1 MPNIPK
7 ALSRFWQELKRR
19 NVVRRNAV
27 YAGAAFIILELVSIV
42 ESPLKLPEWT
52 MPLLIILL
60 VVGLIIS
67 VILSW
72 IYEVSP
78 EGVLEKTKP
87 VNEVNNDEITSTSS
101 TWKIASYISFVV
113 IIILVILNIIPRSK
127 QAEEATILDKS
138 IAVLPFQNLSSD
150 SSQVYFCEAMREEI
164 LNHIEKIKVFSVRS
178 RTSTDHY
185 RNTTKSIV
193 LIGQELNVNYL
204 VEGSVS
210 LIGNEIKIWLQLI
223 DARNDEHIWSGDFIR
238 EKKQI
243 FELQTE
249 IAKALASELRTNL
262 TPEEI
267 EDLDTTPTENTE
279 AYHAY
284 MKGRFY
290 THQPHDDIGHWSLA
304 LKSFEEAV
312 ELDSTFALAYAGLAK
327 TYAVFYNLMYD
338 HSDSCLENASRAAK
352 KALEHGNDLPDVHLQ
367 IGYYYYLAFRDKKNR
382 DKHWDIAA
390 KGISENAD
398 MIRAKFES
406 MKIEGRWKEALEML
420 EKGVL
425 KNPNLSDLH
434 SDLGMT
440 AWFLRDYERS
450 DEAYDMALSLNP
462 QGEFPYVGKS
472 FNMFSWKG
480 VNNDSQE
487 YYKNAKSQ
495 HWYHYL
501 EFWNIAGGG
510 NYQEALQLVKD
521 TIDGWVTY
529 NPVYVIPH
537 SLFRAYIY
545 QHLGN
550 FKAAEQNFQTTMHIM
565 EQKVNE
571 MPDDSRYHSTLGI
584 AYAALGKKQEAL
596 TEMEKALQL
605 RPIESNAVYGTSA
618 MLEAILIHLFNGD
631 TEAAM
636 DRLELLISFPS
647 PYSLKYLDW
656 YLPLLPLKEHPR
668 YAELKKKYEPA
679 NSLTN

>member
-1 MPNIPK
+1 MPNKPK
-7 ALSRFWQELKRR
+7 ALIHFWQELKRR
-19 NVVRRNAV
+19 NVVRRNTV

-42 ESPLKLPEWT
+42 ESPLNLPEWT
-52 MPLLIILL
+52 MPLVIILL
-60 VVGLIIS
+60 VLGLIIS
-67 VILSW
+67 VIVSW
-72 IYEVSP
+72 IYEVNP

-87 VNEVNNDEITSTSS
+87 INEVNNDVIPSTSS

-113 IIILVILNIIPRSK
+113 IIVLVILNIIPRSK
-127 QAEEATILDKS
+127 QTEESTIHEKS

-150 SSQVYFCEAMREEI
+150 SSQVYFCEAMREEV

-193 LIGQELNVNYL
+193 LIGQELKVNYL

-223 DARNDEHIWSGDFIR
+223 DAQNDEHIWSGDFVR

-249 IAKALASELRTNL
+249 IAKALAAELRTSIS
-262 TPEEI
+262 PEEI
-267 EDLDTTPTENTE
+267 RAIETKPTENSE

-284 MKGRFY
+284 MKGRYY
-290 THQPHDDIGHWSLA
+290 TYQPHDDIEHWSKA
-304 LKSFEEAV
+304 LESFKEAV

-327 TYAVFYNLMYD
+327 TYAVHYNLKYD
-338 HSDSCLENASRAAK
+338 HTDSCLENASRAAK
-352 KALEHGNDLPDVHLQ
+352 KALELGNDLPEVHLH

-390 KGISENAD
+390 KGITDNAD
-398 MIRAKFES
+398 MIIAKFES

-425 KNPNLSDLH
+425 ENPNVSVLHTDLA
-434 SDLGMT
+434 MA
-440 AWFLRDYERS
+440 AWFLRKFERA
-450 DEAYDMALSLNP
+450 DEANNMALSLNP
-462 QGEFPYVGKS
+462 QGSFPYAAKT

-480 VNNDSQE
+480 VNNESQE
-487 YYKNAKSQ
+487 FYKHVKGN
-495 HWYHYL
+495 WYHYL
-501 EFWNIAGGG
+501 EFWNIAGQG
-510 NYQEALQLVKD
+510 NYQEALHLVED
-521 TIDGWVTY
+521 TITGWVAH
-529 NPVYVIPH
+529 NPVYAIPH
-537 SLFRAYIY
+537 SLFRAYIH

-550 FKAAEQNFQTTMHIM
+550 YKAAEQNFQLSMQIM
-565 EQKVNE
+565 EQKVKKA
-571 MPDDSRYHSTLGI
+571 PDDSRYHSTLGI

-596 TEMEKALQL
+596 SEMEKAQQL
-605 RPIESNAVYGTSA
+605 LPLEKDAVYGGSPIFD
-618 MLEAILIHLFNGD
+618 AILIHLFNGD
-631 TEAAM
+631 IEAAM
-636 DRLELLISFPS
+636 NQLELNISYPS

-656 YLPLLPLKEHPR
+656 YLPLKPLKEHPR
-668 YAELKKKYEPA
+668 YAELKKKYDP
-679 NSLTN
+679 